1 MLCKWI
7 IRIVGLLYLG
17 ALSLF
22 LIGTFGFFGQEQD
35 PLAGV
40 FLMPLGLPWVLWL
53 DTFPKPALPWLAG
66 LAPLLNLAILSL
78 LCHRFTTRK
87 S

>member
-1 MLCKWI
+1 M
-7 IRIVGLLYLG
+7 LYLG

-22 LIGTFGFFGQEQD
+22 LIGTFGLFDQEQD

-40 FLMPLGLPWVLWL
+40 YLMPLGMPWVLWL
-53 DTFPKPALPWLAG
+53 DTFPKPVLPWLAG

-78 LCHRFTTRK
+78 LCHRFKTRK
-87 S
+87 T